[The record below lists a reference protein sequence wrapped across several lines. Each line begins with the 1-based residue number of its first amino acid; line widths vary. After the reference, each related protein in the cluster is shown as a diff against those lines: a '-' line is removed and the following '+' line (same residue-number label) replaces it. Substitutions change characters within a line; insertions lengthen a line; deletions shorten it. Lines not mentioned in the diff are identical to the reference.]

1 MPLELKQGCVC
12 DTNQVLIPK
21 LYLIQLKER
30 DLRADGTKKKNAEAV
45 G

>member
-1 MPLELKQGCVC
+1 MSLELKEGCVC
-12 DTNQVLIPK
+12 NTNQVLIPK

-30 DLRADGTKKKNAEAV
+30 GLRADGTKKNVEAV